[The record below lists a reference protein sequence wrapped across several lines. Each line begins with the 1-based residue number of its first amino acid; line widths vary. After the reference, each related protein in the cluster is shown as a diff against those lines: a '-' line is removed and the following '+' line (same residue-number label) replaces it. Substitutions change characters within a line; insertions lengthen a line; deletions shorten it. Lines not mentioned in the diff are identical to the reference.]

1 VDENRPICLGIG
13 CVCAKINPAPGP
25 RRANAC
31 GLFDSAF
38 VCAFATRKLSPN
50 DPLRVV
56 PRSFLMDPSG
66 LLTVCHLKSAIKL
79 RTNWLLGEWH
89 IIVSFSS
96 HSARNKPPPDHR
108 AGFCLIEYML
118 RQRNAVL
125 LSLPTLTL

>member
-1 VDENRPICLGIG
+1 VLCENQ
-13 CVCAKINPAPGP
+13 PAPGP

-38 VCAFATRKLSPN
+38 FAFATRKGFKLRPN

-108 AGFCLIEYML
+108 AGFCLIEYIL